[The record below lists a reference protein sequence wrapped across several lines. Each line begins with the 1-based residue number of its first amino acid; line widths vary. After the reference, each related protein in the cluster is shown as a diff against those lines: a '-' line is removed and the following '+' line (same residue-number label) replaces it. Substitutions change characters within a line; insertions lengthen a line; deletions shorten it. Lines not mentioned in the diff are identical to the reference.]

1 VSEPSEP
8 QPSAARAAGF
18 GDGCAGARVRP
29 GTPSAGHLFA
39 YGTLEVPA
47 VLAKV
52 TGRMHVARA
61 ALLSGFSRY
70 LLARYPYPA
79 MIADPAG
86 SIAGSV
92 FLDLD
97 AAAFARLDA
106 YEGDLYERCQL
117 SVTVGDALLQAQSYV
132 LRGEFHELLS
142 AAPWDR
148 HEFERRHLESYLAR
162 L

>member
-1 VSEPSEP
+1 MSEPNEP
-8 QPSAARAAGF
+8 MPSAARAAGITS
-18 GDGCAGARVRP
+18 GSDGALVRP
-29 GTPSAGHLFA
+29 GTPPAGHLFA

-52 TGRMHVARA
+52 TGSEHVARA
-61 ALLSGFSRY
+61 ATLAGFSRY
-70 LLARYPYPA
+70 LLASYPYPA
-79 MIADPAG
+79 MILDPAG
-86 SIAGSV
+86 SVGGSV

-106 YEGDLYERCQL
+106 YEGNLYERCVL
-117 SVTVGDALLQAQSYV
+117 SVTVGDAVLQAQSYV

-142 AAPWDR
+142 RAPWDR
-148 HEFERRHLESYLAR
+148 HEFERRHLASYLAR

>member
-1 VSEPSEP
+1 MSEPNEP
-8 QPSAARAAGF
+8 LPSAARAAGIT
-18 GDGCAGARVRP
+18 GGSGGALVRL
-29 GTPSAGHLFA
+29 GTPPAGHLFA
-39 YGTLEVPA
+39 YGTLELPA

-52 TGRMHVARA
+52 TGQEHAARA
-61 ALLSGFSRY
+61 ALLSGYSRY
-70 LLARYPYPA
+70 LLASYPYPA

-86 SIAGSV
+86 TVPGSV

-106 YEGDLYERCQL
+106 YEGDLYERYEL
-117 SVTVGDALLQAQSYV
+117 SVWVGDAVLQAQSYV

-142 AAPWDR
+142 RAPWDR
-148 HEFERRHLESYLAR
+148 HEFERRHLASYLAR

>member
-1 VSEPSEP
+1 MNDPNEPL
-8 QPSAARAAGF
+8 PSAARAAGISSTS
-18 GDGCAGARVRP
+18 GGALVQS
-29 GTPSAGHLFA
+29 GTPSSGHLFA
-39 YGTLEVPA
+39 YGTLELPA

-52 TGRMHVARA
+52 TGREHLARA
-61 ALLSGFSRY
+61 AVLSGYARY

-79 MIADPAG
+79 MVADPAG
-86 SIAGSV
+86 SVEGSV

-106 YEGDLYERCQL
+106 YEGDLYERCEL
-117 SVTVGDALLQAQSYV
+117 SVRVGDAVVRAQSYV

-142 AAPWDR
+142 EAPWDR
-148 HEFERRHLESYLAR
+148 HEFERRHLASYLAR

>member
-1 VSEPSEP
+1 MSDPKEPL
-8 QPSAARAAGF
+8 PSAARAAGLS
-18 GDGCAGARVRP
+18 GASSGALVQS
-29 GTPSAGHLFA
+29 GTPPAGHLFA

-52 TGRMHVARA
+52 TGSEHVAQA
-61 ALLSGFSRY
+61 AVLSGYARY

-79 MIADPAG
+79 MIAAPA
-86 SIAGSV
+86 STVLGSV

-106 YEGDLYERCQL
+106 YEGDLYERCEL
-117 SVTVGDALLQAQSYV
+117 SVRVGDAMVRAQSYV
-132 LRGEFHELLS
+132 LRGEFHQLLS
-142 AAPWDR
+142 EAPWDR
-148 HEFERRHLESYLAR
+148 HEFERRHLASYLAR